1 MALGGATIIFYV
13 SSSSG
18 SDMND
23 GSFASPWK
31 SIQKAAD
38 TLKAGDT
45 VYVRGGTYREKIKMN
60 VSGAADAY
68 IMFRNFEGETPIIDG
83 SGLGVSN
90 SPSSCSLIHIADRS
104 YIKVIGF
111 TISHLVSTD
120 SKVPA
125 GVRIIGASK
134 NIEIRNNRISGI
146 KTTYNGSKDRNAHG
160 IAAYGT
166 NGTSALDG
174 LVIDDCEVYG
184 CILGQSESVVLNG
197 NVTDFKVTNNR
208 IHDNDNIGID
218 FIGYEGTA
226 PSNDHARYGI
236 CSGNEIW
243 NITSGRNP
251 TYGGEKCANGIYVD
265 GGSNI
270 IIESNKVWNV
280 DIGIECASEHA
291 GRSTSHI
298 IVRNNLVYNCS
309 GNAGLSI
316 GGSENSNGSADH
328 VAFYN
333 NTVYNNRYN
342 LIFQSHCQDSSNI
355 VRNNIFYHCTRRN
368 ISGKQNNITVSN
380 NITDDP
386 HFISAGTD
394 FHLSANSIAIDA
406 GMNDADIGSTDF
418 DGNPRISGGT
428 VDCGCFEKQ

>member
-1 MALGGATIIFYV
+1 
-13 SSSSG
+13 
-18 SDMND
+18 MND
-23 GSFASPWK
+23 GSFTSPWK
-31 SIQKAAD
+31 NIQKAAD

-45 VYVRGGTYREKIKMN
+45 VYDHGGTYREKIKMN
-60 VSGAADAY
+60 ASGAVDAY
-68 IMFRNFEGETPIIDG
+68 IVFQNFPGETPIIDG

-90 SPSSCSLIHIADRS
+90 SLSSCSLIHIADR
-104 YIKVIGF
+104 V
-111 TISHLVSTD
+111 
-120 SKVPA
+120 
-125 GVRIIGASK
+125 
-134 NIEIRNNRISGI
+134 SGI

-174 LVIDDCEVYG
+174 LIIDDCEISG
-184 CILGQSESVVLNG
+184 CILGQSESLVLNG

-226 PSNDHARYGI
+226 PSNDHARYDI
-236 CSGNEIW
+236 CSGNQIW
-243 NITSGRNP
+243 NITSGHNP

-270 IIESNKVWNV
+270 IIENNRVWNA
-280 DIGIECASEHA
+280 DIGIEYASEHA

-298 IVRNNLVYNCS
+298 IVRNNLVYNCT

-316 GGSENSNGSADH
+316 GGSDDSNGSADH

-333 NTVYNNRYN
+333 NTVFNNRYN

-355 VRNNIFYHCTRRN
+355 VRNSIFYHCKRRN
-368 ISGKQNNITVSN
+368 ISGKHNNITISN

-394 FHLSANSIAIDA
+394 FHLKANSIAIDA

-428 VDCGCFEKQ
+428 VDCGCFEKQK